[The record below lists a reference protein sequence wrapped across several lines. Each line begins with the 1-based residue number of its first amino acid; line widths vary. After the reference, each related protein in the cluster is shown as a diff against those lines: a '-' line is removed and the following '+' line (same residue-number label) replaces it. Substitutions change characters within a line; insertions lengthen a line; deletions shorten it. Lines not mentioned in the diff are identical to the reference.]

1 MEIAYSTQKIGIL
14 GGSFDPIHMGHIN
27 IAQNAYEEF
36 GLDEVWF
43 VPAGHSPNKD
53 ERQMTPAEDR
63 LKMVSLALTDY
74 PQFRLSDIEAE
85 SEGISYT
92 YLTLTRLKE
101 QYPNVTFYFIMG
113 ADSLDYFEQWLHP
126 EIICQNAILLV
137 AMRDDM
143 DVKAIQE
150 KISAIQ
156 SLFSARIYPLTGEKT
171 DISSTGLRTSA
182 KLHDLESVAGALPQ
196 KVAEYIARRGL
207 YGYGTQ

>member
-1 MEIAYSTQKIGIL
+1 
-14 GGSFDPIHMGHIN
+14 
-27 IAQNAYEEF
+27 
-36 GLDEVWF
+36 
-43 VPAGHSPNKD
+43 
-53 ERQMTPAEDR
+53 MTPAEDR

-113 ADSLDYFEQWLHP
+113 ADSLNYFEQWLHP

-171 DISSTGLRTSA
+171 DVSSTGLRASA
-182 KLHDLESVAGALPQ
+182 KLQDLESVAGALPQ

>member
-143 DVKAIQE
+143 DVKAIRE
-150 KISAIQ
+150 KISVIQ

-171 DISSTGLRTSA
+171 DISSTGLRISA
-182 KLHDLESVAGALPQ
+182 KLQDLESVAGALPK

>member
-74 PQFRLSDIEAE
+74 PQFCLSDIEAE